1 MTFIRYVIL
10 LVFSFFIGFSIS
22 KYTSNTLKKENP
34 KKQKYIQ
41 EFGKDKGAKGFERAY
56 KRNGDWTSLY
66 RFYDYRKYIKIIDNP
81 PMACDIAYV
90 IMKAHFRPGYIKKD
104 SEFNLYSVNNDLW
117 AVYDSR
123 DNKLLLLFQKSNC
136 KLLFIANQ

>member
-1 MTFIRYVIL
+1 
-10 LVFSFFIGFSIS
+10 
-22 KYTSNTLKKENP
+22 
-34 KKQKYIQ
+34 
-41 EFGKDKGAKGFERAY
+41 
-56 KRNGDWTSLY
+56 
-66 RFYDYRKYIKIIDNP
+66 
-81 PMACDIAYV
+81 MACDIAYV